1 MAALFPRWTNA
12 LPLVL
17 LIGGIVAA
25 PTAVAGIWYWFSPE
39 FTDVGYRPQQPVAYS
54 HAMHAGNLGIDCR
67 YCHSTVEQAGF
78 AAVPPTETCMNC
90 HAQVLK
96 DSPKL
101 ELVRKSLESG
111 EPIPWKRVHLLP
123 DYAFFDHS
131 VHVAAGVGCVTCHG
145 RVDAMDDVRQ
155 EKPLSMSWCLD
166 CHRNPTPNLRPRA
179 EVTNMAWDASAAGYD
194 PATDPHRLRQPKP
207 PEYCSGC
214 HR

>member
-17 LIGGIVAA
+17 VIGGIVAV
-25 PTAVAGIWYWFSPE
+25 PTAIGGVWYWFSPQ
-39 FTDVGYRPQQPVAYS
+39 FTDVGYQPKQPVPYS

-67 YCHSTVEQAGF
+67 YCHSTVEQSGF
-78 AAVPPTETCMNC
+78 AAVPPTQTCMNC
-90 HAQVLK
+90 HAQILK

-101 ELVRKSLESG
+101 ELVRKSWETGES
-111 EPIPWKRVHLLP
+111 IAWKRVHLLP
-123 DYAFFDHS
+123 DYAFFNHS
-131 VHVAAGVGCVTCHG
+131 VHVAGGVGCVTCHG
-145 RVDAMDDVRQ
+145 RIDTMTDVRQ

-166 CHRNPTPNLRPRA
+166 CHRDPTPNLRPRA
-179 EVTNMAWDASAAGYD
+179 EVTNMTWNAGPAGYD
-194 PATDPHRLRQPKP
+194 AATDPHRLRQPKP